1 MLKSVRSVGQSYMKL
16 VRLNRRSNLS
26 TLKNE
31 ETKLLVIELDKE
43 GLSGRQI
50 EQETGVPRS
59 TVGDFLRRESWMTWW
74 QDYDKEEK
82 VVVASPHSDRA
93 TKSIRGKDK
102 GCEDNSRVLLI
113 SDMHIP
119 YHHKDT
125 MEFLAYLKEKYNP
138 TRVIC
143 LGDEVDGHALSYHD
157 SDPDL
162 MSAGD
167 ELKAALPVIAQIQ
180 ELFPVMDILDSN
192 HGSLVWRKAKT
203 HGIPKQYIR
212 SYNEVL
218 GVGSDWVWHNDMTI
232 TLPDGNKCYLHHGK
246 SNNVTRVSQTMGMCT
261 VQGHYH
267 EILKVDYWGNPN
279 GLYWALQ
286 SGCLIDDES
295 YAFSYNNVN
304 LKRPVIGT
312 SVIIDSHPVLEPM
325 VLDEEGRWVLRKK

>member
-1 MLKSVRSVGQSYMKL
+1 MSKQQVLKTDEMKYKVISL
-16 VRLNRRSNLS
+16 DAEG
-26 TLKNE
+26 KN
-31 ETKLLVIELDKE
+31 
-43 GLSGRQI
+43 GRQI
-50 EQETGVPRS
+50 FEETGVPQS
-59 TVGDFLRRESWMTWW
+59 TSHDFLNKNTHKVWWAES
-74 QDYDKEEK
+74 YDKGKEEVVAEEKIWEDVGEAVAK
-82 VVVASPHSDRA
+82 VVVSDRA
-93 TKSIRGKDK
+93 TKSIHGKDV
-102 GCEDNSRVLLI
+102 GTEDNSRILLI

-125 MEFLAYLKEKYNP
+125 VAFLAHLKKKYNP

-143 LGDEVDGHALSYHD
+143 LGDEVDSHALSYHD

-167 ELKAALPVIAQIQ
+167 ELKAALPVVKQV
-180 ELFPVMDILDSN
+180 EDLFPVLDVLDSN
-192 HGSLVWRKAKT
+192 HGSLIWRKAKT

-212 SYNEVL
+212 SYNEIL
-218 GVGSDWVWHNDMTI
+218 GVGEGWVWHNDMTI

-261 VQGHYH
+261 VQGHFH

-279 GLYWALQ
+279 GLFWALQ
-286 SGCLIDDES
+286 SACLIDDES

-312 SVIIDSHPVLEPM
+312 TLIIDSHPVLEPM
-325 VLDEEGRWVLRKK
+325 VLDEEGRWVGR